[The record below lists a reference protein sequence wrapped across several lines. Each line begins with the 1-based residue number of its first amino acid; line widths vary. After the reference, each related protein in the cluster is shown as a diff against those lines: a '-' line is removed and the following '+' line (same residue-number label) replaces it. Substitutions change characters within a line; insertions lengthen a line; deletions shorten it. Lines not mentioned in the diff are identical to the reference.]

1 MITTSTIG
9 SWFLRTLKFSGSSL
23 LFSFLRHWENRTATA
38 KFTIRTVLERM
49 KKMEGRD
56 EKQDRLHDIN
66 KPQQQ
71 QQDTKMTF
79 KKLDI
84 AMKQCFE
91 IKKQQ
96 ILALKTPPKL
106 VYFYIHLRSQKKNKI
121 ICVNQIMLKE
131 FPLQENL
138 YKKISAYLKLCSLGC
153 RIYHGSN
160 LLFSSYSAE
169 LQIIS
174 CMSIVVKVLSR
185 I

>member
-1 MITTSTIG
+1 M
-9 SWFLRTLKFSGSSL
+9 
-23 LFSFLRHWENRTATA
+23 
-38 KFTIRTVLERM
+38 ER
-49 KKMEGRD
+49 RD

-66 KPQQQ
+66 KPLQQK
-71 QQDTKMTF
+71 QDTKMTF
-79 KKLDI
+79 NKLDI
-84 AMKQCFE
+84 AMKQSFE

-106 VYFYIHLRSQKKNKI
+106 GYFYIHLRSQKKKKI
-121 ICVNQIMLKE
+121 ICVNPTMLKE

-138 YKKISAYLKLCSLGC
+138 YKKISAYLKLCLPGC

-160 LLFSSYSAE
+160 LLFSSCSTE
-169 LQIIS
+169 LQITS

>member
-23 LFSFLRHWENRTATA
+23 LFSFLRHWENRTATT

-49 KKMEGRD
+49 KKMERRD
-56 EKQDRLHDIN
+56 EKQDRLHDIS
-66 KPQQQ
+66 KPLQR

-79 KKLDI
+79 NKLDI
-84 AMKQCFE
+84 VMKQCFE

-106 VYFYIHLRSQKKNKI
+106 GYFYTHLRNQKKKKI
-121 ICVNQIMLKE
+121 IRVNQIMLKE
-131 FPLQENL
+131 LPLQENL
-138 YKKISAYLKLCSLGC
+138 YKKISVYLKLCSLGC

-160 LLFSSYSAE
+160 LLFSSCSAE

>member
-1 MITTSTIG
+1 M
-9 SWFLRTLKFSGSSL
+9 
-23 LFSFLRHWENRTATA
+23 
-38 KFTIRTVLERM
+38 ER
-49 KKMEGRD
+49 RD

-66 KPQQQ
+66 KPLQQK
-71 QQDTKMTF
+71 QDTKMTF
-79 KKLDI
+79 NKLDI
-84 AMKQCFE
+84 AMKQSFE

-106 VYFYIHLRSQKKNKI
+106 GYFYIHLRSQKKKKI
-121 ICVNQIMLKE
+121 ICVNPTMLKE

-138 YKKISAYLKLCSLGC
+138 YKKISAYLKLCLLGC

-160 LLFSSYSAE
+160 LLFSSCSAE

-174 CMSIVVKVLSR
+174 CMSIVVKVLSW